1 MARDPSRRGR
11 SSVAS
16 IPAPVRDV
24 VTAVMRRSHIP
35 GLSLAM
41 TSHDQLLCA
50 DAFGYA
56 SLSARLPATPRTS
69 YLWFSM
75 SKVVTATAA
84 LRLADEGRLDLDAP
98 IATYVPGYANSHG
111 SAQPRVR
118 QLLNHTAGVA
128 NPLPLRWVRPAGDAA
143 PDPRELLTR
152 LLAKHGKPK
161 YEIGG
166 QAHYSNLG
174 YLMLAEIVGSAAG
187 CPFEQYVG
195 DAVLRPAGMRHT
207 GYRYRDGGERAIGY
221 IRTPRAATP
230 AVKALLPRGLVGQRH
245 HRYLSF
251 RPFLVDG
258 AGYGGLVGDVV
269 DAARLAALHLND
281 GSIDGHR
288 ILAVPTARRMRR
300 VDTPG
305 AKLDLGLAWFRKA
318 AQRNASPAFVEHHG
332 AGGGFYNVMRL
343 YPELRIGMVLMA
355 NTTAAYDHDLV
366 FDVLRQEIQL

>member
-1 MARDPSRRGR
+1 MAEDHSRPRR
-11 SSVAS
+11 SSVAPV
-16 IPAPVRDV
+16 PAPVRDV
-24 VTAVMRRSHIP
+24 VNAVMRRSHIP

-56 SLSARLPATPRTS
+56 SLSTRLPATPRTS

-75 SKVVTATAA
+75 SKIVTATAA
-84 LRLADEGRLDLDAP
+84 LRLADEGRLDLDTP
-98 IATYVPGYANSHG
+98 ITTYVPGYPNSHM
-111 SAQPRVR
+111 SARPRVR

-143 PDPRELLTR
+143 PDPQEFLTQLLV
-152 LLAKHGKPK
+152 KHGKPR

-174 YLMLAEIVGSAAG
+174 YLILAEIVALTAG
-187 CPFEQYVG
+187 RPFEQYVD
-195 DAVLRPAGMRHT
+195 DAVLRPAGMHHT
-207 GYRYRDGGERAIGY
+207 GYRYRNDGERATGY
-221 IRTPRAATP
+221 IRMPRAATP

-245 HRYLSF
+245 CRYLSF
-251 RPFLVDG
+251 RPFLVNG

-269 DAARLAALHLND
+269 DTARLAALHLND

-288 ILAVPTARRMRR
+288 VLAGDTARRMRR
-300 VDTPG
+300 IDTPG
-305 AKLDLGLAWFRKA
+305 TKFDLGLAWFRKVG
-318 AQRNASPAFVEHHG
+318 RREASPTFIEHYG
-332 AGGGFYNVMRL
+332 AGGGFYNVIRL
-343 YPELRIGMVLMA
+343 YPDLRVGMVLMA

-366 FDVLRQEIQL
+366 FDSLRQELLP